1 MPKQYLLPRVIS
13 TITQE
18 IEESECP
25 EDVVFKGEEYLE
37 TEIQILRSSSTWSA
51 GIGETE
57 HSILNSYIGLGLK
70 IFESKYDLKVLAA
83 KNIAL
88 VAQYIIDPN

>member
-25 EDVVFKGEEYLE
+25 EEVVFKGEEYLE

-70 IFESKYDLKVLAA
+70 IRCQIFVRQKY
-83 KNIAL
+83 NSSIAQCI
-88 VAQYIIDPN
+88 ADPN